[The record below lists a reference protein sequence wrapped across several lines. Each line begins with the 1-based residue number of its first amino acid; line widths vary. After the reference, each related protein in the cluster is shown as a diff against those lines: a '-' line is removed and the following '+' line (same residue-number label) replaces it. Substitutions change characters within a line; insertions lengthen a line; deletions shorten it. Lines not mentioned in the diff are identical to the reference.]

1 MISKISNFES
11 LDQLSGLSHTRL
23 AEQSNKID
31 EFSLEPDAE
40 EDDQQINVIVE
51 ENSNDFTNRK
61 ENEKNTPLKRN
72 IDNSDFS
79 RVTPTKSVLN
89 SKQIVS
95 DLKSD

>member
-1 MISKISNFES
+1 MKKMSNYHAQ
-11 LDQLSGLSHTRL
+11 DQYSNLSHARY
-23 AEQSNKID
+23 AETSNKID
-31 EFSLEPDAE
+31 ELSLEPDAE

-61 ENEKNTPLKRN
+61 ENERNTPMRN
-72 IDNSDFS
+72 PENGEFS

>member
-1 MISKISNFES
+1 MNKISNYHAQ
-11 LDQLSGLSHTRL
+11 DQFSNFSHARFG
-23 AEQSNKID
+23 EPSNKID
-31 EFSLEPDAE
+31 ELSLEPDAE

-61 ENEKNTPLKRN
+61 ENERNTPLR
-72 IDNSDFS
+72 IPEHGEFS
-79 RVTPTKSVLN
+79 RVTPTKSMLN